1 MANGRSPTNRPRQ
14 RSSIETSRDI
24 VRSTQTF
31 RETYPDIKSVEDF
44 KDAKYK
50 DLIDPLRKSPDKMP
64 SNAKKFL
71 ENIQDLEKALKDIAL
86 KQYSYEKAKL
96 DAKGKPQK
104 RVLFTQLERKARTM
118 QTALNVGPPKY
129 DRLFAALSQTD
140 FENKLNNPDIV
151 PQQIAND
158 ADFKT
163 RAQRV
168 FDYIKN
174 QREANKNK
182 LQQQIIDDYL
192 NDIFSATE
200 STFDEKIKR
209 SNIIKESL
217 VTPLLRAKIK
227 KGYDEY
233 HAYRKTLEKRIRT
246 REMVEKSKE
255 TIFTKPVEYAK
266 SAEHWI
272 TKKIQGIR
280 ENFAGM
286 DGKERTIA
294 IATTLIGAAW
304 FLNTNNEEAAKI
316 RDIFKKAGML
326 GIGYLAVNTT
336 TKAFTGKKASDYFK
350 SYVEDRSGKR
360 DLLKESFNANKHE
373 AELLSNSIGYMG
385 DYKFSYLG
393 KLYLQQKQRY
403 DQHPIPDN
411 MKELPIGGVAENE
424 MSKNDM
430 YKVFRLVDRKLKA
443 SNSST
448 ADVLR
453 AIDEAKQEAKNKGK
467 KFVEPSYAMLV
478 TSILLN
484 QELAFKFNE
493 DGEVETVFARQIET
507 KWQKEDKEQTRKWWL
522 LTGHPSDWRKQA
534 FEQGKYPSEKIK
546 DNHLKRVS
554 GNIMPS
560 NKPLSNF
567 IDQDRFGRY
576 TDDYMKLYE
585 HRYSKNPR
593 KPIHK
598 WTNTSTNIMFLS
610 SRVNVDAANF
620 AGAEQAKTASVTNSY
635 EQALRDLKKD
645 PKYAAFKDR
654 LHEFVQPV
662 HGTFIAPPQSYN
674 FTSNRFTTAKKK
686 PLQYVM
692 FLRLALPGSV
702 EHELRSNREWTEG
715 DMIEQLKNKPMKS
728 GDRLTRSDF
737 ISLATTKKGPREI
750 KFGRVKI
757 GEAQKPY
764 AGAYESFLNNFG
776 LKKSKTDL
784 IDKVLEYY
792 SLKFINTGISKA
804 GLVRYLAS
812 HEFSDKERREALKQS
827 SGKLPVIKF
836 KFDIVDKVRLRTF
849 SVIDAQHNISKFKN
863 KELLQ
868 SKIAANLGTTLIQAC
883 YGDIDAL
890 SAINGFNSLL
900 YATIIKEFKI
910 DPNSGTVGNKNI
922 SAAKF
927 ETTVLSVYNKALTE
941 YLTKP
946 SKATEANKAI
956 TKYHSR

>member
-1 MANGRSPTNRPRQ
+1 MVGSSSPTKRPKQ
-14 RSSIETSRDI
+14 KGDIEKSRDI

-50 DLIDPLRKSPDKMP
+50 DLIDPLRKNPDKVP

-71 ENIQDLEKALKDIAL
+71 ENIKELEKDLQNIAV

-96 DAKGKPQK
+96 DANGNKQK
-104 RVLFTQLERKARTM
+104 KLLFTQLERKAGSI

-129 DRLFAALSQTD
+129 ERLFAALSQSD
-140 FENKLNNPDIV
+140 YEKNLNNPDIV
-151 PQQIAND
+151 PQQIAKDSN
-158 ADFKT
+158 FKA
-163 RAQRV
+163 RAQKV

-174 QREANKNK
+174 QRDTNKTK

-200 STFDEKIKR
+200 ATFDEKIKR
-209 SNIIKESL
+209 SNIIKESS

-233 HAYRKTLEKRIRT
+233 QAYRKTLEKRIKT

-286 DGKERTIA
+286 DGKERAVA

-316 RDIFKKAGML
+316 REIFKKAGMI
-326 GIGYLAVNTT
+326 GIGYLAINTT
-336 TKAFTGKKASDYFK
+336 TKAFTGKKASDYFN

-373 AELLSNSIGYMG
+373 AELISNSLGYMG

-430 YKVFRLVDRKLKA
+430 YTVFRLVDRKLKA

-453 AIDEAKQEAKNKGK
+453 AIDEAKQEAKDKGK
-467 KFVEPSYAMLV
+467 KFVEPSYAMIV

-484 QELAFKFNE
+484 QELAFKFTE
-493 DGEVETVFARQIET
+493 DGKIETVFARQIET

-522 LTGHPSDWRKQA
+522 VTGHPSDWRKQA
-534 FEQGKYPSEKIK
+534 FESGKYPSEKIK

-560 NKPLSNF
+560 NRPLSNF
-567 IDQDRFGRY
+567 INQDKFGRY

-598 WTNTSTNIMFLS
+598 WTNTSTNMMFLS

-620 AGAEQAKTASVTNSY
+620 SGAEQAKIASVTNSF
-635 EQALRDLKKD
+635 EQALRELKKD
-645 PKYAAFKDR
+645 PKYAAIKDR

-692 FLRLALPGSV
+692 FLRMALPGSV
-702 EHELRSNREWTEG
+702 EHNLRSSKEWTEG
-715 DMIEQLKNKPMKS
+715 DMIEQLKNEPMKS

-737 ISLATTKKGPREI
+737 ISLATTKKGQKEI
-750 KFGRVKI
+750 RFGRIKI

-764 AGAYESFLNNFG
+764 SGAYESFLNNFG
-776 LKKSKTDL
+776 LKKSQESL
-784 IDKVLEYY
+784 IDKILEYY
-792 SLKFINTGISKA
+792 SLKFINTGMSKA

-812 HEFSDKERREALKQS
+812 HEFTDKERREALKQS

-849 SVIDAQHNISKFKN
+849 SIIDAQHNISKFKN

-868 SKIAANLGTTLIQAC
+868 SKVTANLGTTLIQAC
-883 YGDIDAL
+883 YGDADAL
-890 SAINGFNSLL
+890 SAI
-900 YATIIKEFKI
+900 KEFNRSLYEVI
-910 DPNSGTVGNKNI
+910 IAGPVVNKNI
-922 SAAKF
+922 SSAVF
-927 ETTVLSVYNKALTE
+927 ESTVLSAYNIALTE
-941 YLTKP
+941 YLTDS
-946 SKATEANKAI
+946 SKAQKANKAI
-956 TKYHSR
+956 KKYHSK